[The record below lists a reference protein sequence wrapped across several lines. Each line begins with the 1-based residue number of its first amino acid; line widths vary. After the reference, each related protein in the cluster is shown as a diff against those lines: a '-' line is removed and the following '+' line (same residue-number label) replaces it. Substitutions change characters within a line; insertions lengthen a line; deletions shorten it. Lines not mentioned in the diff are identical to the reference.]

1 MTGFVNSFC
10 DFFLWQKGKS
20 KTSVCQQVAVP
31 IAVRVLE
38 KSASSIGC
46 AGSLSLCAVKCR
58 LCRKASL
65 PGPVSSQ
72 VPTVRADLAP
82 SDLQRIT
89 QPGFMLIQQNGAAEK
104 MAALPNPP
112 AENRREYRHTRHYS
126 HGGCRPNPSN
136 GLAAVQ
142 RESIFRC
149 ADVAAGNF
157 SVKIDLIERI
167 VPTKSRG
174 TQYLMSV
181 IVGQN
186 PGSLAQNHRMA
197 FYCQLCLP

>member
-38 KSASSIGC
+38 KSTSSIGC

-104 MAALPNPP
+104 MAALPIPRQKIT
-112 AENRREYRHTRHYS
+112 ENIAI
-126 HGGCRPNPSN
+126 HGIIHM
-136 GLAAVQ
+136 AVAVQIRVTDWPLSQ

-167 VPTKSRG
+167 VPSKSSG
-174 TQYLMSV
+174 SHYLLSV
-181 IVGQN
+181 FVGQN